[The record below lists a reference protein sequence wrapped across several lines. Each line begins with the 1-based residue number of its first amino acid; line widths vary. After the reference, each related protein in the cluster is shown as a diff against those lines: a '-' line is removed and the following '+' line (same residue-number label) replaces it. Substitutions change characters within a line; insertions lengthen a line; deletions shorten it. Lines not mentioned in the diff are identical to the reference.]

1 MTQGRPASNGTGG
14 HTPGPA
20 TARLGVA
27 ARVILH
33 VVELALRLLLV
44 GGLILF
50 SAFFVIAEYALVT
63 ARRHVLTERAEA
75 GDRHALTAL
84 RLMDD
89 PVRVISTVQIGITA
103 LGILLGAV
111 GEAALRDVLDPL
123 LATSLAL
130 VLGFLL
136 VTYLSVAFGELV
148 PKAIALHDADRV
160 AVRVARPIAFFARLF
175 APAVALLQKSATLVL
190 RPLGIP
196 SVTVGEVAV
205 GREELR
211 SLLREAEEQGE
222 LHPEE
227 EDMLSA
233 VIDLRKREARD
244 VMVPWEDVHTV
255 DASTPAE
262 DVLAAIRDAPYTRF
276 PATDGRSGTV
286 VGVLHARD
294 VWTRA
299 EGLDAGAE
307 VRELL
312 RQALIVPPTAHV
324 DALLRELR
332 GARQHMAVVVDE
344 YGRPVGL
351 ATLEDA
357 LEEIVGEIEDEFDR
371 PEDRVRR
378 LEDGAW
384 LVDSGLSISDFNRA
398 SGAEL
403 PSERAHSVGGL
414 VYDLLGRAAQPGDRV
429 EAGDATL
436 VVETTEDHR
445 IDSVRVSV

>member
-1 MTQGRPASNGTGG
+1 MLAPKRTPPRRLARHAAS
-14 HTPGPA
+14 
-20 TARLGVA
+20 VD
-27 ARVILH
+27 
-33 VVELALRLLLV
+33 LALRLLLV
-44 GGLILF
+44 AVLILF
-50 SAFFVIAEYALVT
+50 SAFFVVAEYALVT
-63 ARRHVLTERAEA
+63 ARRHALTERAEA
-75 GDRHALTAL
+75 GDRRARVAL

-89 PVRVISTVQIGITA
+89 PVRVISTAQIGITA

-123 LATSLAL
+123 LATSLAFL
-130 VLGFLL
+130 LGFLV

-160 AVRVARPIAFFARLF
+160 ALLVARPIAFFSTLF
-175 APAVALLQKSATLVL
+175 RPAVSLLQKSAGLVL

-196 SVTVGEVAV
+196 SVTVGEPPV

-255 DASTPAE
+255 DATAPAAE
-262 DVLAAIRDAPYTRF
+262 VLADIRDAPFTRY
-276 PATDGRSGTV
+276 PATDGRGGPV

-299 EGLDAGAE
+299 DRLDPDAD
-307 VRELL
+307 VRGLL
-312 RQALIVPPTAHV
+312 RPAVIVPPTVHV
-324 DALLRELR
+324 DALLRQLR
-332 GARQHMAVVVDE
+332 RARQHMAVVVDE

-371 PEDRVRR
+371 PDARVRR
-378 LEDGAW
+378 LSDSAW
-384 LVDSGLSISDFNRA
+384 LVDGGISISDFNRTT
-398 SGAEL
+398 GAEL

-414 VYDLLGRAAQPGDRV
+414 VYDLLGRVAQPGDRV

-436 VVETTEDHR
+436 VVETTDDHR